1 MAALLYS
8 IQILPV
14 TSPNIHVLS
23 PPSPGNQY
31 HIRVIFMPSLRSLQ
45 TARTTATLIERLL
58 APSNLLRLF
67 LALPIH
73 SLYF

>member
-23 PPSPGNQY
+23 PHSPGNQC
-31 HIRVIFMPSLRSLQ
+31 HIHVISMPSVRSLQ

-58 APSNLLRLF
+58 APSNLRLF
-67 LALPIH
+67 LALPIL